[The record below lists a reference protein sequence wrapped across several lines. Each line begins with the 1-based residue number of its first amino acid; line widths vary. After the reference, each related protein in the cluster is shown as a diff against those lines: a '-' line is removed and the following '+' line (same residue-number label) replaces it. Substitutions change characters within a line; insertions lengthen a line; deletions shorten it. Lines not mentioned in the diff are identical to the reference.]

1 MARAGASVV
10 HNPTSNLKL
19 ASGVAPVPRM
29 LELGLPVGI
38 GTDGTA
44 SNNDL
49 DMFEEMRLA
58 ALLAK
63 GVSGDPQAIPA
74 KVALTMAT
82 RGGAEALGI
91 EDFEKRREAI
101 RMTVVRRR

>member
-1 MARAGASVV
+1 MA

-19 ASGVAPVPRM
+19 ASGIAPVKEM
-29 LELGLPVGI
+29 LERGVQLSI
-38 GTDGTA
+38 GTDGAA

-63 GVSGDPQAIPA
+63 GATFDPMALPA
-74 KVALTMAT
+74 KD
-82 RGGAEALGI
+82 GAADGNALGRGSARPGRHDRQPGSRASAPI
-91 EDFEKRREAI
+91 
-101 RMTVVRRR
+101 

>member
-1 MARAGASVV
+1 M
-10 HNPTSNLKL
+10 
-19 ASGVAPVPRM
+19 
-29 LELGLPVGI
+29 VGI

-63 GVSGDPQAIPA
+63 GVERRSDGAAGAHGAGDGDPH
-74 KVALTMAT
+74 
-82 RGGAEALGI
+82 
-91 EDFEKRREAI
+91 RRPRHAPSVTSPD
-101 RMTVVRRR
+101 RSKSASAPT